1 MGNVAQLVTIKNF
14 GSPFFLNKKSAETPI
29 FIVFFEKQPF
39 QKNKRGKNTPPPK
52 RVGFTICDAQC
63 TLLNGLLL

>member
-29 FIVFFEKQPF
+29 
-39 QKNKRGKNTPPPK
+39 
-52 RVGFTICDAQC
+52 
-63 TLLNGLLL
+63 L